1 MNKKIVK
8 TLFYLIIYSFFGY
21 CLESIVAIVTKG
33 VIESRQS
40 FVYGPFC
47 VIYGIGAIILISILS
62 NFKNQ
67 NFKLF
72 FLGMFIG
79 CSVEY
84 LGSFIGEKLLGFAW
98 WNYSNMFF
106 NINGRTSLF
115 YAICWGII
123 SIFLIN
129 FINPNI
135 DKLFEKLIA
144 LLTFPKLQLA
154 TYILAL
160 FFLFDALLSG
170 FALNNFYNNTIHANN
185 IGTPFEL
192 AYLEDFHNTF
202 KNSDFSNF
210 INKTFTNE
218 KMIKIYPNILL
229 PTISGIYINVDSLLN
244 NAQTYYLKV
253 FGNL

>member
-8 TLFYLIIYSFFGY
+8 NLFYLIIYSFFGY

-98 WNYSNMFF
+98 WNYSNMFL

-192 AYLEDFHNTF
+192 AYLEDFHNAF
-202 KNSDFSNF
+202 KNSGFSNF

-229 PTISGIYINVDSLLN
+229 PTISGIYINVDSLFN

>member
-1 MNKKIVK
+1 M
-8 TLFYLIIYSFFGY
+8 GY
-21 CLESIVAIVTKG
+21 CLESIVAIITKE

-72 FLGMFIG
+72 FLGMFIW

-98 WNYSNMFF
+98 RNYSNMFF
-106 NINGRTSLF
+106 YIKGRTSLF

-135 DKLFEKLIA
+135 DNKIFIIHLKIQIFQISLIKLLQMKKWLKFIQIFYYQLSLEFILMLI
-144 LLTFPKLQLA
+144 
-154 TYILAL
+154 L
-160 FFLFDALLSG
+160 F
-170 FALNNFYNNTIHANN
+170 
-185 IGTPFEL
+185 
-192 AYLEDFHNTF
+192 
-202 KNSDFSNF
+202 
-210 INKTFTNE
+210 
-218 KMIKIYPNILL
+218 
-229 PTISGIYINVDSLLN
+229 
-244 NAQTYYLKV
+244 
-253 FGNL
+253 